1 MLNHQTMERLSQMK
15 LAGILEGFKEQLDN
29 PAFSD
34 LAFEERFGLLVDR
47 EYLLRDNRRLTR
59 RFQEAHLKVKASVE
73 DVDFHAPRG
82 LDKRLFLE
90 LATCGWIGRRHN
102 LVITG
107 PTGGGKTYLACALA
121 QKACRE
127 GKRCLYFHFPELL
140 QELSISR
147 AEGSQR
153 LLVRKLATRD
163 LLVIDD
169 WLREP
174 VSAEIAR
181 GLADLMDDRFRNK
194 STLFAT
200 QFPVAEW
207 HGRFQ
212 DPTLADAVLDRI
224 VHDSYRIELSGD
236 SMRKRTSDLTKSAT

>member
-15 LAGILEGFKEQLDN
+15 LTGILEGFKEQLDN

-107 PTGGGKTYLACALA
+107 PTGSGKTYLACALA

-140 QELSISR
+140 QELNISR